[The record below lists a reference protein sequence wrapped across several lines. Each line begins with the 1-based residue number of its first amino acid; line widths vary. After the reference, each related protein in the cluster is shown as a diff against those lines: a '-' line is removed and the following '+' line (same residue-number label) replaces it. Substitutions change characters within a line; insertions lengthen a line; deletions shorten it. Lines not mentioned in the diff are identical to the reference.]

1 MKKHIIT
8 LAFFI
13 FVATLSSYAQ
23 TIHLKVD
30 QVPAKTKMGFT
41 QKYPQATDAIWAKDE
56 SGLYTAQF
64 WDADNN
70 VYINAYMEEDGTW
83 SKTVMELTPASFT
96 EAIRQYLKTN
106 YKDVPVSSVLATQEN
121 NGKYTYKI
129 VLETETKLI
138 TLFMDKQANIL
149 KQVEEVIN
157 IGVSDK

>member
-1 MKKHIIT
+1 MKKQIIT

-13 FVATLSSYAQ
+13 FASLSTFAQ
-23 TIHLKVD
+23 NIHLKTD
-30 QVPAKTKMGFT
+30 QVPAKTKMGFA
-41 QKYPQATDAIWAKDE
+41 QKYPQASDAIWAKDE

-70 VYINAYMEEDGTW
+70 VYINAYIEEDGTW
-83 SKTVMELTPASFT
+83 SKTVMELTSASFT
-96 EAIRQYLKTN
+96 EAIRQYLKSN
-106 YKDVPVSSVLATQEN
+106 YAEVPVSSVLATQEN
-121 NGKYTYKI
+121 NGKFTYKI

-149 KQVEEVIN
+149 KQNEEIIN